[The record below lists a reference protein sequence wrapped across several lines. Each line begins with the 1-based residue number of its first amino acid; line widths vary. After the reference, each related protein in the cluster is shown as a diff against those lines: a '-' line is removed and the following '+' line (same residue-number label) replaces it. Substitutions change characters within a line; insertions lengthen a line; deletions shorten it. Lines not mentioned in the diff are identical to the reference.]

1 MDEQVKAMIKKDI
14 FVAVIANGS
23 IRQKENW
30 LDTAMVAAQW
40 ILPEDTSVKNPKSKV
55 KK

>member
-1 MDEQVKAMIKKDI
+1 MDEQIKAMIRKDI

-30 LDTAMVAAQW
+30 LDTCEVAETW
-40 ILPEDTSVKNPKSKV
+40 ILKDDTLKQTRSKKSK
-55 KK
+55 